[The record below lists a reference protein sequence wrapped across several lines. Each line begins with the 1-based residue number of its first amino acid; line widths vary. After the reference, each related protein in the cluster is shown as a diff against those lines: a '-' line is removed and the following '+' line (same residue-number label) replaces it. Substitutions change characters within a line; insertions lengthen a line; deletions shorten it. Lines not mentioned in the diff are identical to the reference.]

1 MTERK
6 TVANKEKQEFAKKN
20 MRFNRFLAFRYMT
33 ALFFFVN
40 LYWSILSLSN
50 WTFAGLIPI
59 GLLFVD
65 GLILIEQTQKYWQQS
80 NHLKV
85 TIIGYWVQIF
95 VNTLGILLALFNQQA
110 FFVPFMS
117 QSGKI
122 LLLLLFTIG
131 LLACLYMQRKA
142 WLIEHDRDSYL
153 KYLEVFENK
162 GGKTNELRK

>member
-1 MTERK
+1 MSEKKSIT
-6 TVANKEKQEFAKKN
+6 NKEKQEFAKKN
-20 MRFNRFLAFRYMT
+20 MRFNRFLIFRYMT

-40 LYWSILSLSN
+40 LYWAILSLSK

-59 GLLFVD
+59 GLLIIN

-80 NHLKV
+80 NQLIV
-85 TIIGYWVQIF
+85 TIIGYWIQTF
-95 VNTLGILLALFNQQA
+95 VNALGIILVLFNQQA
-110 FFVPFMS
+110 FFVPFMR
-117 QSGKI
+117 QSGRI

-131 LLACLYMQRKA
+131 LLACLYIQRKA

-153 KYLEVFENK
+153 KYLEIFENK